1 MPGSGYRLPA
11 VSLFPSAKVT
21 TSTEKYILAI
31 DLGTSGPK
39 SALISTRGEV
49 IDYEFENVDL
59 LILPD
64 GGAEQI
70 PDQWWQAVLNTA
82 KRVLQSSRVAAADI
96 ICVSCTTQWSGT
108 VAVDSGG
115 QALANAIIW
124 MDTRGRRYVEQVT
137 GGLMTIEGYSLP
149 KLSRWLRLTGGAP
162 GHAGKDPIAHILFL
176 KSEFPLVYRQTF
188 KFLEPKDYI
197 NLRLTGRFAASFD
210 SIALHWIT
218 DNRDLDRVDYDDR
231 LLRIFGIPRE
241 KFPDLKRAVDI
252 LGPVKKEV
260 AQELGLRPQTPV
272 ITGTPDLHS
281 AAIGSGAVRDFE
293 GHLYVGTS
301 SWITCHV
308 PFKKTD
314 LVHNMAALPSAI
326 PNRYFIAN
334 EQETAGA
341 CLTFLKDNMMHPQ
354 ERAPNAYKI
363 FDDIAGN
370 APAGS
375 NNVIFMPWLY
385 GERTPVENDSV
396 RAGLFNISLSTTR
409 AHVVRAIYEGVAY
422 NSRWLLGYVEKFIKR
437 RLDPIHF
444 IGGGANSSV
453 WCQIF
458 ADVLNRRIKQVKAP
472 IQANLRG
479 AAFLA
484 SLALGHLAVEDIPDQ
499 VKISRTYQP
508 DPNNRNLYDGLYR
521 QFLELYK
528 RNRRIYKR
536 LNRSQRQKG
545 YIDERMPQQ
554 K

>member
-1 MPGSGYRLPA
+1 
-11 VSLFPSAKVT
+11 VT

-49 IDYEFENVDL
+49 IDYEFKNVDL

-64 GGAEQI
+64 GGAEQV
-70 PDQWWQAVLNTA
+70 PDQWWQAILDTA
-82 KRVLQSSRVAAADI
+82 RRVLEKGWVAAADI
-96 ICVSCTTQWSGT
+96 VCVSCTTQWSGT
-108 VAVDSGG
+108 VAVDSSG

-137 GGLMTIEGYSLP
+137 GGLVNIEGYSLP

-176 KSEFPLVYRQTF
+176 KSEFPQVYRQTF

-197 NLRLTGRFAASFD
+197 NLRFTGRFAASYD

-218 DNRDLDRVDYDDR
+218 DNRDLNRVVYDDR
-231 LLRIFGIPRE
+231 LLRIFGIPRQ

-252 LGPVKKEV
+252 LGPIKKEI
-260 AQELGLRPQTPV
+260 ARELGLKPETPV

-341 CLTFLKDNMMHPQ
+341 CLTFLKDNMMHPH
-354 ERAPNAYKI
+354 ERSPDAYKLL
-363 FDDIAGN
+363 DEIAAN
-370 APAGS
+370 APVGS
-375 NNVIFMPWLY
+375 NNLIFMPWLY

-396 RAGLFNISLSTTR
+396 RAGLFNVSLNTTR

-458 ADVLNRRIKQVKAP
+458 ADVFNRTIKQVEAP

-484 SLALGHLAVEDIPDQ
+484 SIALGHLAAEDIPDQ
-499 VKISRTYQP
+499 IKISRTYQP
-508 DPNNRNLYDGLYR
+508 DKNNHNIYDGLYR
-521 QFLELYK
+521 RFLELYK
-528 RNRRIYKR
+528 RNRRIFKR
-536 LNRSQRQKG
+536 LNRSRPPKTS
-545 YIDERMPQQ
+545 IDERTPE
-554 K
+554 